1 MSRLITAITVFGLLA
16 ASQALHA
23 EIVSKPVSYT
33 HGDAAF
39 EGYIAYNRALGDDQP
54 TVVIVHD
61 WDGLGEYERM
71 RARMLAHEGYA
82 AFAIDLFGE
91 GVRPES
97 IERRRELTGALYAD
111 RDRMRALIDSG
122 MDAAFDQRATDI
134 AEMVAIGY
142 CFGGA
147 VVLEMARAGLPLE
160 GFVSFHGGLGTPEGQ
175 DYTDVQGEL
184 LILHGSSDAVAPME
198 DVSSLTDRLDTDG
211 VDYQIEIYG
220 GARHAFT
227 DWEAQ
232 DRYDPQADLASWKAL
247 RAFLG
252 KTLN

>member
-16 ASQALHA
+16 SSQALHA

-134 AEMVAIGY
+134 AKMVAIGY

-184 LILHGSSDAVAPME
+184 LILHGSNDAVAPME
-198 DVSSLTDRLDTDG
+198 DISSLADRLDADG

-227 DWEAQ
+227 DWEAE
-232 DRYDPQADLASWKAL
+232 DRYDPQADLKSWQAL
-247 RAFLG
+247 RTFLG
-252 KTLN
+252 DTLN